1 MLWIRSEHDPSGNRD
16 RILELKALGYRFKV
30 DSYGY
35 QVWFKGEYVEG
46 AGALGRKWKHWQ
58 HHRADTNMH
67 LFLAAVAAHDHE
79 AQKSDQVD
87 TDLST
92 DQVERE

>member
-46 AGALGRKWKHWQ
+46 AGTLGWKWKHWR
-58 HHRADTNMH
+58 HHRADANMH
-67 LFLAAVAAHDHE
+67 LFLAATIAHDHE
-79 AQKSDQVD
+79 ASDQVD

-92 DQVERE
+92 DEERGE